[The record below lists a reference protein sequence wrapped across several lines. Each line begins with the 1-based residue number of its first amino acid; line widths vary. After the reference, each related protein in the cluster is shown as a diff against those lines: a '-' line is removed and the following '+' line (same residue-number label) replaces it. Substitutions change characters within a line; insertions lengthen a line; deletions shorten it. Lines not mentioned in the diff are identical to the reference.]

1 MMETIQMLI
10 KWFQDANNVRDV
22 LAVLGAVY
30 TISLFIVKLTPTPK
44 DDEWLSKI
52 YKIVHGVIGKL
63 GVKK

>member
-1 MMETIQMLI
+1 METIQMLI
-10 KWFQDANNVRDV
+10 KWFQDSNNIQNV

-30 TISLFIVKLTPTPK
+30 TICLFIVKLTPTPK